1 MTLARY
7 LLKFVSYHRCEVS
20 DMRDS
25 VVQALGNINH
35 HSLMDMLEEK
45 AMNDFIREALD
56 RKPERRRRRN
66 RDPFRLQL
74 VKVFELIAKNGTFSR
89 SHGVI
94 DENTGMF
101 FFTLKHRNISRKIKA
116 FELKT

>member
-1 MTLARY
+1 
-7 LLKFVSYHRCEVS
+7 
-20 DMRDS
+20 MRDS

-45 AMNDFIREALD
+45 AMNDFIREALE

-101 FFTLKHRNISRKIKA
+101 FFATK
-116 FELKT
+116 FF